1 MQTMI
6 LFPGDTPVGNSVPVW
21 LMNDRICCLLHSSPM
36 TLGLIGSVAT
46 GALKCTSKPRRFWL
60 RQF

>member
-6 LFPGDTPVGNSVPVW
+6 LLPVDTPVGNSVPVW
-21 LMNDRICCLLHSSPM
+21 LMNHRIRLLHSSPM

-46 GALKCTSKPRRFWL
+46 GALKCTSKPRHFWL